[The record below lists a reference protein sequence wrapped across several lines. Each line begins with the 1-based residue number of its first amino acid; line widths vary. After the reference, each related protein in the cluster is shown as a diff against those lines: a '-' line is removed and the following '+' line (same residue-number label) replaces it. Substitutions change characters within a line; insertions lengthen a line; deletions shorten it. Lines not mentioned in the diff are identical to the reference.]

1 VNIDELKHLKGV
13 RKVTMLTA
21 YDHRMARIIDRAGLD
36 MILVG
41 DSLGIVILGY
51 SDTKHVTMEDMV
63 RHTQAVARGAESA
76 LVVADMPIG
85 SYESPEDALK
95 NARRLIDAGAE
106 AVKLEG
112 YCSQEVRALISSNI
126 PVMGHLGLLPQ
137 TAEEM
142 KVRGKKAEEAERI
155 AADAL
160 ELDELGVFSIVLEC
174 IPMKLA
180 RRITESVG
188 ALTIGI
194 GAGLYCDGQVL
205 VINDLLGM
213 DRGYS
218 PKHLKVYVNLNSIV
232 TDAVQRY
239 MKDVRSGRF
248 PDDKHSFH

>member
-1 VNIDELKHLKGV
+1 VNIGELKHLKGV

-21 YDHRMARIIDRAGLD
+21 YDHQIAKIIDRAGLD

-41 DSLGIVILGY
+41 DSLGMVIRGY

-76 LVVADMPIG
+76 LVVVDMPIG
-85 SYESPEDALK
+85 SYGSPEDALK
-95 NARRLIDAGAE
+95 N
-106 AVKLEG
+106 
-112 YCSQEVRALISSNI
+112 
-126 PVMGHLGLLPQ
+126 
-137 TAEEM
+137 
-142 KVRGKKAEEAERI
+142 
-155 AADAL
+155 
-160 ELDELGVFSIVLEC
+160 
-174 IPMKLA
+174 A